1 MRTALIVDDAG
12 TVVSVLKTIFRQE
25 GIEVAGVAVNGS
37 EAVKA
42 YLKSRPDFVTM
53 DLLMPEMDGLEAM
66 RMILEEDPFAKV
78 LVCTALGDS
87 MRNDALSA
95 GASGF
100 LTKPFRPSDVMD
112 ELNRVFGKP
121 TEKPSSSLTKVL
133 KRLQWIIQG

>member
-12 TVVSVLKTIFRQE
+12 TVVNVLKTIFRQE
-25 GIEVAGVAVNGS
+25 GIEVAGVAANGS

-78 LVCTALGDS
+78 LVCTALGD
-87 MRNDALSA
+87 ALSA

-112 ELNRVFGKP
+112 ELNRVFATK
-121 TEKPSSSLTKVL
+121 TEKPPSSLAKVL